1 MISYIKT
8 IVLIA
13 FVSFLSLGCA
23 DPKNES
29 SASETTEKADA
40 TAGAEPPADLDP
52 AGRAAWLIEAA
63 DATYTESEAA
73 GHAWVNA
80 RRALETA
87 REAAAQ
93 GDFAAAGTEGER
105 ALRLAEASLAQA
117 RAEEDAWR
125 DRFPKPRTQ

>member
-1 MISYIKT
+1 MINHTKT
-8 IVLIA
+8 MALIA
-13 FVSFLSLGCA
+13 LVSSVLLGCTE
-23 DPKNES
+23 PKQAAS
-29 SASETTEKADA
+29 TSETTEKADA
-40 TAGAEPPADLDP
+40 TAGVQPPADLDP

-63 DATYTESEAA
+63 DAAYTESEAA

-125 DRFPKPRTQ
+125 DRFPQPRTQ